1 MLCKLCSSG
10 VKKKLTHTTT
20 LSIPNDCTVEQFE
33 TILEENHLT
42 FENTIWKNERME
54 KDLVTIRGK
63 TVTIV
68 SDNNHVVCAYQHNI
82 PDPE

>member
-1 MLCKLCSSG
+1 

-20 LSIPNDCTVEQFE
+20 LSIPAECTVEQFE
-33 TILEENHLT
+33 TILEENDLT

-54 KDLVTIRGK
+54 KDLVKIRGK
-63 TVTIV
+63 TVMIV
-68 SDNNHVVCAYQHNI
+68 SDNNHVVCAYQYNI